1 MRKLFVALILLLA
14 SVAAALWLREHDGFV
29 IVQVGRWSVQ
39 VSLIIFLA
47 ALLILWLVIEGVL
60 ALFRRA
66 RRTPRQLRHWLG
78 ERRHQRAQ
86 HDLLSGLSQ
95 VAEGR
100 YLDAERTLLSHVR
113 SADVPVLHHLIA
125 AVAAQRRGAWETRD
139 EHLAAADRSTPGADV
154 AVGLLQAQLQV
165 EAEQWEQALATLNW
179 LRDRAP
185 RNRRAVGLLAQCL
198 LALGDYDRLWE
209 MLPDLRRRG
218 TLPQPRLLELERRVV
233 SERFTAAAVAGGAEL
248 KALWRYLDREQRREP
263 ELRALYAEALIDAGR
278 EGEAERELL
287 GWLRHRWDDR
297 LVAVWGRL
305 GSVNGERVFA
315 QTERWLKERP
325 QDVRLLEAAGRQAMT
340 AELWGRARSYLEAA
354 AARSSR
360 AELQLLLAELYERIG
375 EPERARQAYRRVLG
389 LEAGRSALPPVEA
402 PAIAASA

>member
-29 IVQVGRWSVQ
+29 IVQVGRWSIQ

-47 ALLILWLVIEGVL
+47 AVLILWLVIEGTL
-60 ALFRRA
+60 ALIRRA
-66 RRTPRQLRHWLG
+66 RRTPRRLRHWFG
-78 ERRHQRAQ
+78 ERRHRRAQ

-125 AVAAQRRGAWETRD
+125 AVAAQRRGAWEARD

-198 LALGDYDRLWE
+198 LALGDYDRLWD

-233 SERFTAAAVAGGAEL
+233 SERFTAAAAAGGAEL
-248 KALWRYLDREQRREP
+248 KVLWRHLDREQRREP

-305 GSVNGERVFA
+305 GAINGERVFA